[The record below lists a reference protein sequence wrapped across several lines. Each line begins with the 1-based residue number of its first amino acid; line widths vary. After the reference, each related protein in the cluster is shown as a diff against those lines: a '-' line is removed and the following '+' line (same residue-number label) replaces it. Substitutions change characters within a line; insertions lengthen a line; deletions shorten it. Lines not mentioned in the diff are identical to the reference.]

1 MKSIITS
8 KKILFLLFLFGF
20 IFSNFALAEEISGE
34 LKESINNKSPDE
46 LRGAI
51 DIKTNDLLEITKQI
65 EQVQEELKE
74 TEGKSNSL
82 QKEIRNSGYKINQV
96 NLSIRAS
103 EINSQKLK
111 LEIES
116 LKYDIND
123 IESEVDIKKIA
134 ITDLLRELQRK
145 DDEST
150 FVILLKNKTI
160 TETLDEAK
168 NIMDINS
175 GLFKEVQSLQ
185 KLNVKLS
192 DNLTNSANK
201 KDEEELEN
209 KNSKNRK
216 IILENEKSARQ
227 NLLSLNKDE
236 EKEYQEIIDQLK
248 EEQESLS
255 KEIDEVESK
264 LRESFDPNLLPSKR
278 SGVITYP
285 VKGKFII
292 TQKYGKTPFSVYS
305 GYYTFHNGLDF
316 GVPIGTPI
324 FAVDSGEVIAVDY
337 NDINYWRRYQ
347 FGRYILIKH
356 SNNLTTAYAH
366 LSKTNVKVGDSV
378 ERGELIGYSGNSGLS
393 TGPHLHFGVYW
404 GPSLRLLTADGL
416 GALRGKNHYVFK
428 GKVPLGVTVDPED
441 YL

>member
-1 MKSIITS
+1 MRNIIIF
-8 KKILFLLFLFGF
+8 KKILFSVFLLSFLFG
-20 IFSNFALAEEISGE
+20 NFVLADEISGE
-34 LKESINNKSPDE
+34 LKESIDNKTPDE

-65 EQVQEELKE
+65 EQVQEELKK
-74 TEGKSNSL
+74 TEGKSSSL
-82 QKEIRNSGYKINQV
+82 EKNIRTSGYKINQV

-123 IESEVDIKKIA
+123 IEFAANIKIIA

-150 FVILLKNKTI
+150 FVILLKNKTV
-160 TETLDEAK
+160 TATLDEAK

-175 GLFKEVQSLQ
+175 GLFKEVQGLQ
-185 KLNVKLS
+185 ELNIKLS
-192 DNLTNSANK
+192 DNLVDSANK

-227 NLLSLNKDE
+227 YLLALNKDE
-236 EKEYQEIIDQLK
+236 EKEYQERISQLE

-278 SGVITYP
+278 SGVIAYP
-285 VKGKFII
+285 VKGKIII
-292 TQKYGKTPFSVYS
+292 TQKYGKTPFCASS
-305 GYYTFHNGLDF
+305 GYYAFHNGLDF

-324 FAVDSGEVIAVDY
+324 FAVDGGEVIAVDY

-356 SNNLTTAYAH
+356 PNNLTTVYAH
-366 LSKTNVKVGDSV
+366 LSKTNVNVGDFV

-404 GPSLRLLTADGL
+404 APSLRLLTASEL
-416 GALRGKNHYVFK
+416 GALRGRNHYVFK